1 MMCMGHEA
9 RGKTRNTRAAQEAKP
24 RGWIGSLLFHQVKN
38 GGGSESH
45 SPGKLW
51 FPYFVL
57 VKLNAFW
64 QMNALHKRQSHHI
77 LLCWPYIIWFLLS
90 VFSGAPRALCH
101 GGISPHAARR
111 SGRLR
116 GVKHGFAL
124 RAVSLRDFRN
134 HTVLGNKVFPKN
146 KKARDS
152 STFFWNKTADVWCKC
167 TIRRQFFRYCP
178 SSEWCP
184 TDVDRMT
191 VTLLGWRPAL
201 AQILPFRQS

>member
-1 MMCMGHEA
+1 MKREGRQET
-9 RGKTRNTRAAQEAKP
+9 RGLHKKQNHVYGLVLCLFIQSKRR
-24 RGWIGSLLFHQVKN
+24 IGGEFRLGEQLCFS
-38 GGGSESH
+38 
-45 SPGKLW
+45 
-51 FPYFVL
+51 YFVL
-57 VKLNAFW
+57 VKLKTFW
-64 QMNALHKRQSHHI
+64 QMKTLHKRRSHHI

-152 STFFWNKTADVWCKC
+152 STFFLK
-167 TIRRQFFRYCP
+167 
-178 SSEWCP
+178 
-184 TDVDRMT
+184 
-191 VTLLGWRPAL
+191 
-201 AQILPFRQS
+201 